1 MILPVEE
8 TRRQSR
14 AVRTREQILA
24 AAVEVMVEHGYAGL
38 TMQRVQTAAGVTRG
52 ALTHHFSSMR
62 QLAVAAVDY
71 VAEAQAAEIAE
82 ATVDAGPMELID
94 VLHEVTRRPTYV
106 AGLELWVAARTDP
119 ELRAALRPGA
129 RSLGRQLRAPLL
141 LLAGE
146 LDDER
151 LEVLA
156 DGLLS
161 LLRGLAVGGVL
172 RDRPALEKAVL
183 AAWLGAF
190 GAGPAQA
197 TTGAGSG

>member
-1 MILPVEE
+1 MEAA
-8 TRRQSR
+8 RRQSR
-14 AVRTREQILA
+14 ALRTREQILG
-24 AAVEVMVEHGYAGL
+24 AAVEVMVGHGYAGL

-62 QLAVAAVDY
+62 ELAVAAVDY
-71 VAEAQAAEIAE
+71 VAQAQGAEIQEATAE
-82 ATVDAGPMELID
+82 AGPEALIE

-119 ELRAALRPGA
+119 ELREALRPGA
-129 RSLGRQLRAPLL
+129 RQLGRQLRDPLL
-141 LLAGE
+141 ALVGD

-151 LEVLA
+151 LEVFA

-183 AAWLGAF
+183 AAWLSAF
-190 GAGPAQA
+190 GAGPGAQA
-197 TTGAGSG
+197 TTGAG